1 MTGAQLIDVQAL
13 KQLIPQ
19 LIALAIALG
28 HGSWGVRAFVR
39 LTVPDSSCVPDELV
53 GWWLRLTRTCVPDT
67 GRSGVVLPNSITG
80 RENGAETGVNDSHLH
95 FPATHT
101 QSAEGLFR
109 QTHNGFGL
117 ALGAPPHCASR
128 LFRRN
133 NPSIVY
139 TFVSIAHD

>member
-95 FPATHT
+95 FPAT
-101 QSAEGLFR
+101 QRGCFAKL
-109 QTHNGFGL
+109 NGFG
-117 ALGAPPHCASR
+117 LGAPPHCASR